1 MNFDSNTLLIVLGAL
16 AALVILLL
24 IVARSRK
31 QRVSLGQE
39 APAASL
45 RAAPARRPVRG
56 DGPEGNGVTDEAA
69 AAARDVAGEI
79 LGVDAHPDPVAAD
92 APGDNLQTLKGVG
105 PKLASQLAANGI
117 TRFEQLAALTANE
130 IALLDAKL
138 GAFRGRIVRDRLIE
152 QAAYLARGDT
162 KGFEAQFGKLGGAA

>member
-1 MNFDSNTLLIVLGAL
+1 MNFDSNTLLIVLGAV

-31 QRVSLGQE
+31 QRVSLSRE
-39 APAASL
+39 TPAASL
-45 RAAPARRPVRG
+45 RAAPARRPLRG
-56 DGPEGNGVTDEAA
+56 DGPEGDGVADEAA

-79 LGVDAHPDPVAAD
+79 LGVEAHPDPVAAG

-105 PKLASQLAANGI
+105 PKLAAQLAANGI

-130 IALLDAKL
+130 IDLLDAKM
-138 GAFRGRIVRDRLIE
+138 GPFRGRIGRDRLVE
-152 QAAYLARGDT
+152 QAAFLARGDT
-162 KGFEAQFGKLGGAA
+162 DGFEAQFGKLGGAA